1 MYTFVEINYTIMKRI
16 LKLLVLTIS
25 FNCLSAGNGG
35 ACVFQLPNGLL
46 DCVEYNNAGV
56 QNQIDCYNLAQ
67 SLGAVTIDN
76 PENLALF
83 SCASWVIPNSDT
95 SALFF
100 GGTGNC
106 SGSACDIALPVE
118 FNSFDVTVFKD
129 HNLLEWSTNSEY
141 NASHFIIYRN
151 DEKIG
156 LVSAVGN
163 TSELSR
169 YSLKDFNPYV
179 GVNYYTLVQVDFNG
193 QETTLETIAI
203 DNTVAEVIKVVD
215 MNGKEVDSNY
225 KGIALVY
232 YSNNT
237 IKKEYK

>member
-1 MYTFVEINYTIMKRI
+1 MKSIFKLI
-16 LKLLVLTIS
+16 LLALPLNVMG
-25 FNCLSAGNGG
+25 AGSGG

-46 DCVEYNNAGV
+46 DCAEYSNAGV

-100 GGTGNC
+100 GGTGTC
-106 SGSACDIALPVE
+106 SGGACDIALPVE
-118 FNSFDVTVFKD
+118 FNSFDGIVFRD
-129 HNLLEWSTNSEY
+129 HNLLEWSTNSEH
-141 NASHFIIYRN
+141 NASHFIICRN
-151 DEKIG
+151 DEEIG

-169 YSLKDFNPYV
+169 YHLKDFNPHV
-179 GVNYYTLVQVDFNG
+179 GVNYYTLVQVDLNG
-193 QETTLETIAI
+193 QETTLETISI
-203 DNTVAEVIKVVD
+203 DNNIAEVVKVVD

-225 KGIALVY
+225 KGIVLVY
-232 YSNNT
+232 YNNNT